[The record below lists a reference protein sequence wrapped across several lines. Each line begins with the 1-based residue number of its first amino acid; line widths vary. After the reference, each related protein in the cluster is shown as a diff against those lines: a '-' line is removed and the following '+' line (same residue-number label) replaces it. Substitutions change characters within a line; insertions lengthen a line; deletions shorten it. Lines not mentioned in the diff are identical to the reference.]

1 MGPNAVNPQSNPNRL
16 LQRPLNT
23 ANSISPA
30 ACEKRS
36 RIFLNSQAGFL
47 RWLIFWCG
55 PPRSAQR
62 PFPIPNGE
70 PTGLKWPWNRLV
82 VIIRIRTG
90 YFWNQMSNEK
100 LVSVTVGHC
109 VPPRNPQSPRWRPPL
124 SSAPCCGAF
133 ILFAASFVVWRIST
147 GVGVSAVRFAA
158 VVCFRKRITRR
169 RPFSTGTKGP
179 SADLCNAVTKRTGPC
194 SSGC

>member
-1 MGPNAVNPQSNPNRL
+1 MREEKSDFLELASRLSALANLLVRPTEISTKTVPHPKRRAYRFEMAVD
-16 LQRPLNT
+16 
-23 ANSISPA
+23 
-30 ACEKRS
+30 
-36 RIFLNSQAGFL
+36 
-47 RWLIFWCG
+47 
-55 PPRSAQR
+55 
-62 PFPIPNGE
+62 
-70 PTGLKWPWNRLV
+70 RLV

-147 GVGVSAVRFAA
+147 GVGVSALRFAA